1 MHSGKI
7 IYPDL
12 NHSEAVVK
20 ANAGTNTIIIMMTK
34 EHKLCNLLPPRCNTS
49 EDNLRQKNVAKNEH

>member
-12 NHSEAVVK
+12 NHREAVVK

-34 EHKLCNLLPPRCNTS
+34 NTS
-49 EDNLRQKNVAKNEH
+49 FSTYYHLAAILLRII